1 MRNLL
6 MSKKHRFFFY
16 GYVFCADLL
25 FIVIATKHIFSRSIR
40 IFSVPRSSYIPR
52 AFSLRRTMLGPCRPT
67 GNSVRGNF
75 AVSSTFDA
83 FHV

>member
-25 FIVIATKHIFSRSIR
+25 FIVIATKHISSRSIR
-40 IFSVPRSSYIPR
+40 IFSGSRSSSIPR
-52 AFSLRRTMLGPCRPT
+52 GFSLHRTMLGPCRPT
-67 GNSVRGNF
+67 GNFIRANF